1 MTISASTVGLEED
14 KAYLTHHFHC
24 PTCIAAGATPG
35 KQERCADGLRLWNL
49 YLRAAAAQ
57 SRKK

>member
-1 MTISASTVGLEED
+1 MTTTNSTVSLPED
-14 KAYLTHHFHC
+14 KAYLNHHFNF

-35 KQERCADGLRLWNL
+35 KQARCAEGLQLWNL
-49 YLRAAAAQ
+49 YLRAFAAQ